1 MVEAKVKIANPPI
14 KGNKRS
20 FISNIKKHYILYI
33 MFLPV
38 IISLLLF
45 NYIPMW
51 GVLLG
56 FKDFV
61 PWQGFWGS
69 KWVGL
74 GNFKY
79 IFNTPD
85 FPRLLRNTLL
95 INIYKMIFG
104 FPAPIIFALLLN
116 ELKNKLFK
124 RTVQTISYMPY
135 FVSWIVISG
144 IAYSFL
150 NTNYGIINN
159 ILKGFGLEPIQW
171 YIRSEYWRSILVGTN
186 IWKGVGYGSILYLAA
201 IAGID
206 PTLYEAAIVDGA
218 TRWKQTLHITLP
230 SILPTASI
238 LFILGLGGMMNG
250 DFGQTYALIGFNS
263 PLYKTTDVL
272 DFYIYRVGLQGGK
285 FSIGTAL
292 GLFQSAIGFILVMGT
307 NKIAKRMGGEGIW

>member
-1 MVEAKVKIANPPI
+1 MAETKVITAVGPI
-14 KGNKRS
+14 QRKKKG
-20 FISNIKKHYILYI
+20 FISNIKKHYILYL

-38 IISLLLF
+38 IICLLLF

-51 GVLLG
+51 GVLLA
-56 FKDFV
+56 FKNYV
-61 PWQGFWGS
+61 PWYGFFGS

-74 GNFKY
+74 YNFQY

-85 FPRLLRNTLL
+85 FSRLLYNTVI
-95 INIYKMIFG
+95 INVYKMIFG

-116 ELKNKLFK
+116 EVKGKLFK

-144 IAYSFL
+144 ISYTLL

-159 ILKGFGLEPIQW
+159 VLKGFGLEPIQW
-171 YIRSEYWRSILVGTN
+171 FIRSEYWRSILVGSN
-186 IWKGVGYGSILYLAA
+186 IWKGVGYSSILYLAA

-218 TRWKQTLHITLP
+218 SRWKQTLHITLP

-250 DFGQTYALIGFNS
+250 DFGQTFALIGYNS

-292 GLFQSAIGFILVMGT
+292 GLFQSAIGFVLIMIT
-307 NKIAKRMGGEGIW
+307 NKVAKKMGGEGIW

>member
-1 MVEAKVKIANPPI
+1 MAEANVKTVI
-14 KGNKRS
+14 KPTSTTKKG
-20 FISNIKKHYILYI
+20 FVYNIKKHYVLYL

-38 IISLLLF
+38 IICLILF
-45 NYIPMW
+45 SYIPMW
-51 GVLLG
+51 GVILA
-56 FKDFV
+56 FKNYV
-61 PWQGFWGS
+61 PWYGFFGS

-74 GNFKY
+74 NNFRY
-79 IFNTPD
+79 IFSTPD
-85 FPRLLRNTLL
+85 FPRLLSNTIL

-116 ELKNKLFK
+116 EVKGRLFK

-144 IAYSFL
+144 ISYSLL

-159 ILKGFGLEPIQW
+159 ILKSFGLEPVQW
-171 YIRSEYWRSILVGTN
+171 FIRSEYWRSILVGSN
-186 IWKGVGYGSILYLAA
+186 IWKGVGYSSILYLAA

-218 TRWKQTLHITLP
+218 SRWKQTLHITIP
-230 SILPTASI
+230 SIMPTASI
-238 LFILGLGGMMNG
+238 LFILGLGGMMSG
-250 DFGQTYALIGFNS
+250 DFGQTVALIGSNA

-272 DFYIYRVGLQGGK
+272 DYYIYRVGLQSGK

-292 GLFQSAIGFILVMGT
+292 GLFQSAIGCVLIMIT
-307 NKIAKRMGGEGIW
+307 NKIAKRMGGEGVW